1 MTIDSSYDRKAR
13 GRPRIDAT
21 LVGVRMPP
29 DLLNALDRFAN
40 EDERSLSRPEA
51 LRTAFKEWATE
62 RGYLP
67 ALPLDQGKRPDELNA
82 DNDG

>member
-1 MTIDSSYDRKAR
+1 MR

-29 DLLNALDRFAN
+29 DLLEALDRFAR
-40 EDERSLSRPEA
+40 DDGRSLTRPEA
-51 LRTAFKEWATE
+51 LRVAFREWASG
-62 RGYLP
+62 RGLIAAGP
-67 ALPLDQGKRPDELNA
+67 RDEGKRPDELTS

>member
-1 MTIDSSYDRKAR
+1 MTDPDSYKRMR

-29 DLLNALDRFAN
+29 DLLEALDRFAR
-40 EDERSLSRPEA
+40 DDGRSLSRPEA
-51 LRTAFKEWATE
+51 LRVAFREWAKAKGLISKGPRDE
-62 RGYLP
+62 
-67 ALPLDQGKRPDELNA
+67 GKRPDELTS

>member
-1 MTIDSSYDRKAR
+1 MNETTNNRRMR

-29 DLLNALDRFAN
+29 DLLDALDRFALV
-40 EDERSLSRPEA
+40 DGRSLSRPEA
-51 LRTAFKEWATE
+51 LRVAFREWATG
-62 RGYLP
+62 RGYIKAGP
-67 ALPLDQGKRPDELNA
+67 PDEGKRPDELTS